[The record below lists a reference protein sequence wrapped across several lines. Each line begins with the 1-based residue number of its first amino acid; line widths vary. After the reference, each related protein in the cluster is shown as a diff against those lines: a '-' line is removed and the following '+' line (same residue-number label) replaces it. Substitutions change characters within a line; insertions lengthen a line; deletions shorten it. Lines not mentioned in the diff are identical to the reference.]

1 MHCFLDREALQSLL
15 VALDNL
21 IVEQQ
26 VHLRGTHDKAFE
38 LDRDLLDL
46 ETPVLHGIL
55 LGESVDHLLDL
66 SNLLLRRDTG
76 HGESVPHPSTLSDG
90 VRNAIEQAE
99 L

>member
-1 MHCFLDREALQSLL
+1 MVRTLWVLVDHNPLLKAQMHCFLDREALQSLL

-26 VHLRGTHDKAFE
+26 VHLRGSHDKAFE

-66 SNLLLRRDTG
+66 SNLLL
-76 HGESVPHPSTLSDG
+76 
-90 VRNAIEQAE
+90 Q
-99 L
+99 

>member
-1 MHCFLDREALQSLL
+1 MHCFLNREALQSLL
-15 VALDNL
+15 IALHNL

-26 VHLRGTHDKAFE
+26 VHLRGTHHEALQ

-55 LGESVDHLLDL
+55 LGKSVDHLLDL
-66 SNLLLRRDTG
+66 SYLFLRRDTS
-76 HGESVPHPSTLSDG
+76 HGKSVPHSSTLSNR
-90 VRNAIEQAE
+90 VRNAVEQAE